1 MNSIL
6 QIIKSINSSN
16 PNINPTEIYNAGW
29 MTRLLVYFS
38 VQDKLTIKNIDF
50 SEIKNWCSEAVI
62 SSPFQPRKRGDKL
75 GEGFTHADMTIGD
88 FKVDFS
94 TSGEIKLD
102 ESAEKF
108 GIIEAKMGSNLS
120 QGTKNAPNYN
130 QASRNLA
137 CIAEKILE
145 NNRCKTFFGVVAPRT
160 QLKFHKLN
168 EQTDKESMLLQI
180 TKRFEMYPEEF
191 RLNKRMN
198 EVLEIAKMTDVWVL
212 SYEEWINSFTKNE
225 TKKVLSDFYK
235 KAKKWNKI
243 E

>member
-6 QIIKSINSSN
+6 QIIKSINLSN
-16 PNINPTEIYNAGW
+16 PNINPTEIYNEGW
-29 MTRLLVYFS
+29 MTRLFVYFS
-38 VQDKLTIKNIDF
+38 IQDKLTIKNIDF

-62 SSPFQPRKRGDKL
+62 SSPFQPRMRGDKL

-88 FKVDFS
+88 FKVDFN
-94 TSGEIKLD
+94 TSGEIILD
-102 ESAEKF
+102 KSAEKF

-137 CIAEKILE
+137 CIAEKTLE
-145 NNRCKTFFGVVAPRT
+145 SNSCKTFFGIVAPKT
-160 QLKFHKLN
+160 QLKLHKLD
-168 EQTDKESMLLQI
+168 EQIDKEFMLLQI

-191 RLNKRMN
+191 RLKKRMN
-198 EVLEIAKMTDVWVL
+198 EILEKAKKTEVWVM
-212 SYEEWINSFTKNE
+212 SYEEWLDSFTKNE
-225 TKKVLSDFYK
+225 TIKELSDFYE

-243 E
+243 